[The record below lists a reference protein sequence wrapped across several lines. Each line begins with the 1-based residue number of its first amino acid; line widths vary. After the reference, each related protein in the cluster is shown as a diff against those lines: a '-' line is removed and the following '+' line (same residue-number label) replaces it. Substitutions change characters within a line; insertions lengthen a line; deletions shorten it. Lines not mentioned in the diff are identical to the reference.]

1 MYHKK
6 KKSLG
11 MKGMRMAKEMQRGG
25 KVKGLLKGLEAMPTK
40 DAGAAKKKFPKT
52 VSEIPGYDFK
62 ATSALFRRNLNK
74 ILSEANKAMEQATGL
89 KKGAKGMKMP
99 GGGKMPMYMAG
110 GKIYKDGGSLM
121 SALLKDPKQR
131 ARAKKIMGM

>member
-74 ILSEANKAMEQATGL
+74 ILSEANKVMEQATGL